1 MTNGKDTA
9 AFYDKFWMKEPY
21 LSKDPNWE
29 DELRVDAIMRFIKRY
44 VLPSFS
50 SGEHLKILDVGCG
63 RGWLT
68 NILSS
73 YGHVLGIDPSITRA
87 RELFLQLALWQETE
101 YLYPIFLMTG

>member
-29 DELRVDAIMRFIKRY
+29 DELRVDAIMRFMKRY

-50 SGEHLKILDVGCG
+50 SG
-63 RGWLT
+63 
-68 NILSS
+68 
-73 YGHVLGIDPSITRA
+73 
-87 RELFLQLALWQETE
+87 
-101 YLYPIFLMTG
+101 